1 MEECLSGGGGS
12 SGGGHSS
19 SSHSGGHDVRVHQ
32 VISRYQT
39 LTCPKKTIKADM
51 ELALRLQAEFEGEG
65 KSTSTSRALDP
76 DEEFARKLQ
85 QEEERNR
92 PSGVPCQLCTEV
104 VGTDQLFILDV

>member
-1 MEECLSGGGGS
+1 MVG
-12 SGGGHSS
+12 
-19 SSHSGGHDVRVHQ
+19 
-32 VISRYQT
+32 VIQAAHIPAATMYAPRYLTIQT
-39 LTCPKKTIKADM
+39 HLPKKTIKADM

-65 KSTSTSRALDP
+65 KSTSTRALDP

-104 VGTDQLFILDV
+104 VGTDQLFILDVCFNLLSTH